1 LKSTLQGFGR
11 PTEFTKNR
19 NLRKTHRQEIFIEEI
34 HMEPIDLRSDTV
46 TKPTP
51 EMREAMAEAEVGDD
65 VYRDDP
71 TVNRLEELAA
81 GMMGKD
87 ASIFV
92 PSGTMG
98 NLIALLVHCRRGDEV
113 IVGNQSHIYLNEAG
127 GMSALGGIQPCPVP
141 NQKDGTL
148 LLDDLLASIRT
159 EDVHHPI
166 TRLICL
172 ENTQNI
178 CGGVPLTPEYT
189 HQVGKLAQQ
198 NGLLLH
204 VDGARIFNAAVS
216 QNVSVQDLVKPA
228 DSVMFCLSKGL
239 AAPVG
244 SILAGSQKFI
254 ARARHIRKMLGGGMR
269 QVGILAAAGIISLEK
284 MTARLA
290 DDHAR
295 AKNLADGLRNIAGL
309 AVDPGSPHTNM
320 VYLNLMDGIRDGAP
334 QISEKMKRYGILL
347 DAENTRRFRLV
358 THYWIDDVAVE
369 RTITAFHQVL
379 NYRFQ

>member
-1 LKSTLQGFGR
+1 
-11 PTEFTKNR
+11 
-19 NLRKTHRQEIFIEEI
+19 
-34 HMEPIDLRSDTV
+34 MEYIDLRSDTV

-71 TVNRLEELAA
+71 TVNRLEDLAA
-81 GMMGKD
+81 EMMGKE

-98 NLIALLVHCRRGDEV
+98 NLLALLVHCRRGDEV
-113 IVGNQSHIYLNEAG
+113 IVGNRSHIYLNEAG

-148 LLDDLLASIRT
+148 SLEDILASIRT

-166 TRLICL
+166 TRLVCL

-189 HQVGKLAQQ
+189 RQVGELARQ
-198 NGLLLH
+198 NGLALH
-204 VDGARIFNAAVS
+204 IDGARIFNAAAAQSTPVHE
-216 QNVSVQDLVKPA
+216 LVEPA

-244 SILAGSQKFI
+244 SILAGSRKFI
-254 ARARHIRKMLGGGMR
+254 ERARHLRKMVGGGMR
-269 QVGILAAAGIISLEK
+269 QVGVLAAAGIISLEV
-284 MTARLA
+284 MSRRLSE
-290 DDHAR
+290 DHAR
-295 AKNLADGLRNIAGL
+295 ARKLAEGLRTIDGL
-309 AVDPGSPHTNM
+309 AVDPGLPYTNM
-320 VYLNLMDGIRDGAP
+320 IYLNLAEDVSRTAQ
-334 QISEKMKRYGILL
+334 QITGRMKDLGVLV
-347 DAENTRRFRLV
+347 DPENARRFRLV
-358 THYWIDDVAVE
+358 THYQIDDGAVE
-369 RTITAFHQVL
+369 KTISAFRDAI
-379 NYRFQ
+379 N